1 MPKPSFS
8 TTTAATMLAALNTV
22 GASSLQ
28 KRALSPQAM
37 KNLPGWAIAL
47 IVIAPFIITI
57 IVVCIVIAYKQRLVR
72 KRTLKTSQLLGSD
85 EYLAAHQNA
94 NLHSNDYTNSAQ
106 PAHEMAT
113 LSPAAPA
120 APASA
125 AATAAAADATV
136 AQTSP
141 DHTVII
147 VPAPTLPPAYN
158 AADESVSAL
167 SRA

>member
-1 MPKPSFS
+1 MPKLSFS

-120 APASA
+120 SA
-125 AATAAAADATV
+125 AAAADATV